1 MGILI
6 STLLGEPTTRLPHL
20 EPRTDPEPRV
30 WSDTES
36 ERDWEEEILSEI
48 RASQSNWENE
58 IKEEILLRISRDAAI
73 LPRFEEEEPPV
84 QPDTILLDEPDPEP

>member
-1 MGILI
+1 M
-6 STLLGEPTTRLPHL
+6 TRRPHL
-20 EPRTDPEPRV
+20 EPRTVSEPRV

-36 ERDWEEEILSEI
+36 ERDWEEEILNEI
-48 RASQSNWENE
+48 RLSQFQWENE

-73 LPRFEEEEPPV
+73 MPGFEEEESPV